1 MRPENTPVHL
11 APLQEAGTSKQREE
25 GEEEEEKDERA
36 GGIRA
41 ETRRRMGQ
49 GGDKGSR
56 WETEGDAIWA

>member
-1 MRPENTPVHL
+1 MHL

-49 GGDKGSR
+49 GGDKGR
-56 WETEGDAIWA
+56 K